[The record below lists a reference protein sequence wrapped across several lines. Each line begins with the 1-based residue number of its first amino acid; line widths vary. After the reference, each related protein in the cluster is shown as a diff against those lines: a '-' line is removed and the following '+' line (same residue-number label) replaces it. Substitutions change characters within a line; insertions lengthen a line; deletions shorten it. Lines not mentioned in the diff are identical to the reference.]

1 MAGGSGGVAGLNPT
15 LIRAM
20 VVMLGLGLAGYIVG
34 PPLYWHVVEALDG
47 SSGCPPCTCDCSSQP
62 LLSIPED
69 CAKRDSEVSEE
80 MDKSFTDVLAEEL
93 KLREVEATTAQRKAD
108 VTLLEAKKLSS
119 QYQKEADKCS
129 SGMNTCEE
137 AREKAEAALT
147 QQKRLSA
154 LWESRARQQGWKPGN
169 ARSA

>member
-1 MAGGSGGVAGLNPT
+1 MTHQHGTKPISNTTTFGILTEQSCFNDFFLFKQKT
-15 LIRAM
+15 KLI
-20 VVMLGLGLAGYIVG
+20 
-34 PPLYWHVVEALDG
+34 
-47 SSGCPPCTCDCSSQP
+47 S
-62 LLSIPED
+62 D
-69 CAKRDSEVSEE
+69 CAKRNSEVSEE

-93 KLREVEATTAQRKAD
+93 KLREEEATTAQRKAD

-154 LWESRARQQGWKPGN
+154 LWELRARQQGWKPGN
-169 ARSA
+169 VKSV